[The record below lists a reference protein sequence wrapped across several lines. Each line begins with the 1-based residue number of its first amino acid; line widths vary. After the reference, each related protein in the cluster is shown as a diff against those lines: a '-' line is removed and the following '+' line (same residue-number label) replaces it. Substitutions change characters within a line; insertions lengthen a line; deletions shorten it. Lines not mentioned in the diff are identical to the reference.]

1 LLLTHLADTTPSP
14 EEKFVD
20 DQGHWHRDEMV
31 DEQTE
36 KIAQEAIDEGR
47 VVLPGIQALFG
58 FQLIAVFNERFRQLS
73 EGEQL
78 IHFTAIMLVAI
89 AIALIMTPAAYH
101 RLAEQATVSIFFV
114 RLASWLIA
122 AAMVPLMIGLTL
134 EVYLLGR
141 LILGSV
147 RTSLAAAAFLFAIF
161 STLWFVFPLF
171 MRRFHSQD

>member
-1 LLLTHLADTTPSP
+1 MP

-20 DQGHWHRDEMV
+20 DQGRHRDEML

-47 VVLPGIQALFG
+47 MVLPGIQALFG